1 MRDVWKGR
9 YTDDFESYIVK
20 LQKVLLKEK
29 RKKVGVRER
38 EEFEDGLFK
47 LSIFLSFQGYFKKRV
62 ERVKRKLRKVAKSKV
77 GCGYHLNCFF
87 E

>member
-1 MRDVWKGR
+1 MRERHILRKGRRRKKKEKGKELRDVWKGR

-29 RKKVGVRER
+29 RKKVGGER
-38 EEFEDGLFK
+38 EKSLKMGYSSSLSFFLFK
-47 LSIFLSFQGYFKKRV
+47 V
-62 ERVKRKLRKVAKSKV
+62 TLRRELK
-77 GCGYHLNCFF
+77 